1 MLIINRWIRKAN
13 GGIDR
18 NRIDS
23 ESFLRLRSI
32 SRDICCDDVDGIH
45 AIRQYI
51 RRHTPVAISANRN
64 RLF

>member
-1 MLIINRWIRKAN
+1 YMPS
-13 GGIDR
+13 G
-18 NRIDS
+18 
-23 ESFLRLRSI
+23 SI
-32 SRDICCDDVDGIH
+32 FGVTLQLPSAPTVIVCFKTPDLTYRQDGIH